1 MQLLDVVA
9 VVVGMPRQIPTR
21 RMLWFV
27 AKRRTAFAVVVVA
40 VAAKTTRRIADH
52 HHPSWRMLHLLLWW
66 PMVGSAFAPRE
77 IDTVVVVPELEGDFP
92 APEEG
97 RVPVAR
103 LWAPAVAVAA
113 VLQHRVDVVVVVDS
127 LLYLLW

>member
-97 RVPVAR
+97 RVPVGR
-103 LWAPAVAVAA
+103 LWGPAVAA